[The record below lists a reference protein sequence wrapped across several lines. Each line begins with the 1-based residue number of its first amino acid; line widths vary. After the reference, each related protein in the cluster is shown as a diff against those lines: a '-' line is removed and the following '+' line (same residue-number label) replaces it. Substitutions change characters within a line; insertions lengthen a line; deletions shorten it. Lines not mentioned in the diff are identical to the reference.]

1 MALFSVYW
9 TRFQMFYYY
18 LFNCFWTLVTMIVFS
33 TQNIKTLMTK
43 QTTTTGQDATDI
55 EHIGGKSLEKIFSV
69 VISFYN

>member
-1 MALFSVYW
+1 
-9 TRFQMFYYY
+9 
-18 LFNCFWTLVTMIVFS
+18 MIVFS